1 MANEKE
7 ELFASLD
14 IECDSGYGSPY
25 SANMWQIGISFVDRS
40 GNEVDY
46 FESLI
51 QTDPRKNGDPRTHA
65 WLKAE
70 NLWDK
75 YSSCSPDNR
84 SVKVPS
90 PNDVMNRLGEQLLSL
105 SEKYRIVFVA
115 YPAAYD
121 FMYFKTYYDQYVGYY
136 DPRTYDLDAEK
147 TAKVKDLVGYSAKC
161 MSTLFSTI
169 CTIKGIARSDTQ
181 AFWDNMKGTYKHTH
195 DALDDAREQG
205 HVYIKL
211 LDELDR
217 IRRIHC

>member
-1 MANEKE
+1 MANVKE

-40 GNEVDY
+40 GTEIDH

-51 QTDPRKNGDPRTHA
+51 QTDPRKKGDPRTLA

-75 YSSCSPDNR
+75 YSSCSSDIHD
-84 SVKVPS
+84 SKVPY
-90 PNDVMNRLGEQLLSL
+90 PKEVMNRLGELLLSL
-105 SEKYRIVFVA
+105 SEKYRVVFVA

-121 FMYFKTYYDQYVGYY
+121 FMYFKTYYDKYVEI
-136 DPRTYDLDAEK
+136 LDAESYIDVEK

-169 CTIKGIARSDTQ
+169 CTIKGIARSDTK
-181 AFWDNMKGTYKHTH
+181 AFWDNMKGVHEHTH

-217 IRRIHC
+217 IRRIHF